1 MPTVRRM
8 SRALELSKKF
18 KNSGTEVSKS
28 RAPSNDG
35 VTDVDDEK
43 ERLQEAGWRC
53 GVRDALHPVRSV
65 VLL

>member
-1 MPTVRRM
+1 M

-53 GVRDALHPVRSV
+53 GVRDA
-65 VLL
+65 